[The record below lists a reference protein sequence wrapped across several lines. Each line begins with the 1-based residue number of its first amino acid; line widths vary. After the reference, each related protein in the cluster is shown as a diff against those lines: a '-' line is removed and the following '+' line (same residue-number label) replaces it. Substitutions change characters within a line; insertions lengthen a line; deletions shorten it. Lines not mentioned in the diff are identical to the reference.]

1 MGEIFLSFTLL
12 LPFLTFMPVVLYN
25 SVAGSMLCQV
35 MYSLLLLP
43 LGAIQPL
50 LSHLLALLE
59 HINDFNRM
67 LPDTNILEEEELGT
81 EARNSSSGQH
91 NSNPHV

>member
-81 EARNSSSGQH
+81 EARKSSSGQH

>member
-1 MGEIFLSFTLL
+1 
-12 LPFLTFMPVVLYN
+12 MPVVLYN

-43 LGAIQPL
+43 LSTIQPL

-59 HINDFNRM
+59 HINNFNRM
-67 LPDTNILEEEELGT
+67 LPDTNFLEEEELGT
-81 EARNSSSGQH
+81 EAQKSSSGQH
-91 NSNPHV
+91 NSYPPV

>member
-1 MGEIFLSFTLL
+1 
-12 LPFLTFMPVVLYN
+12 MPVVLYN

-81 EARNSSSGQH
+81 EAPKSSSGQH
-91 NSNPHV
+91 NSNAHTVCDQLVSSI

>member
-1 MGEIFLSFTLL
+1 MNFLSFTLL
-12 LPFLTFMPVVLYN
+12 PFLTLMPVVLYN

-43 LGAIQPL
+43 LSAIHPL
-50 LSHLLALLE
+50 LSHLLTLLE

-67 LPDTNILEEEELGT
+67 LPDTNVLEEEELGT
-81 EARNSSSGQH
+81 EAPKSSSGQH
-91 NSNPHV
+91 NSDPRV